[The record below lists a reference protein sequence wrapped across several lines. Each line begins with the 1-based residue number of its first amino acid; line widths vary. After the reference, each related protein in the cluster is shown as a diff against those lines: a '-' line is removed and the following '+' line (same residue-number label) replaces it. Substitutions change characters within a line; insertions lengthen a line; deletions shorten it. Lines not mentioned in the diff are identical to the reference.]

1 MQKQL
6 AMTAV
11 AIGALASA
19 GFASQSSAAPS
30 LIRAAGTQ
38 SPTEPHLFAIR
49 GLGGCELDMVIGLSS
64 DNITPQAALR
74 YQVLSDGRPIAGQI
88 LKADTRGAKPGF
100 GNLDAFVSP
109 SHVSQSFSIQAI
121 DQAGNRSAPSNAIS
135 RRVAGPC

>member
-1 MQKQL
+1 MRKRL

-19 GFASQSSAAPS
+19 GFASHASAASS
-30 LIRAAGTQ
+30 LVGAAGTQ
-38 SPTEPHLFAIR
+38 PPTEPHLFAIR

-64 DNITPQAALR
+64 DTITSQAALR

-88 LKADTRGAKPGF
+88 LKADTRGAKPGI

-109 SHVSQSFSIQAI
+109 SPVSQSFTIQAI

-135 RRVAGPC
+135 RKVAGPC

>member
-1 MQKQL
+1 MRKRL
-6 AMTAV
+6 IMTAV

-19 GFASQSSAAPS
+19 GFASQSWATQS
-30 LIRAAGTQ
+30 LVGVAGTQ
-38 SPTEPHLFAIR
+38 SPTEPHLVAIR

-64 DNITPQAALR
+64 ENITSQAALR

-88 LKADTRGAKPGF
+88 LQADTRGAKPGF

-109 SHVSQSFSIQAI
+109 SPMSQSFTIQAI

-135 RRVAGPC
+135 RRVAGSC